1 MTVQNLAIWPRL
13 QSGSWLTR
21 DRALGYLRLLAI
33 ANLIGL
39 ALAICRGTGWLFPPV
54 PHFSTEF
61 LSFYAAGRLAAAGH
75 AALVYAPGIP
85 AHAYIASFHVPPGH
99 QAMERALSHDPQ
111 VMYFSFFYPPVFWLL
126 CAPLSLLA
134 YYRAYLLWVGLSGAL
149 LWCCLRQLAGGW
161 LRAWPALAYLA
172 ITENAAVGEN
182 AFLSTALVG
191 FGLLNLGKRPL
202 LAGACFGALCYKPNF
217 VLPVL
222 LLLLAGRHL
231 AALVSAAFTGTALCL
246 LSAVLFGWR
255 NWLGYFL
262 VTVPHAQFLFTH
274 GGFSYALMVTPGSAV
289 RLLGGGGVL
298 AAVVQAGGMLFAA
311 YCIYATRRAS
321 FNVRA
326 AMFAASFP
334 MLLTVMLSYD
344 LTMSGLAILYMLREV
359 ERTAYLPWE
368 KTALAA
374 MFALPLVTE
383 VFRTQMHI
391 PLDPLITLT
400 FMALLLRRAGPVAMF
415 ATPPMRPL
423 QA

>member
-1 MTVQNLAIWPRL
+1 MTAQNLAIWQRL

-39 ALAICRGTGWLFPPV
+39 ALAICRGTGWLIPPV

-61 LSFYAAGRLAAAGH
+61 LSFYAAGRLVVAGH

-85 AHAYIASFHVPPGH
+85 AHAYIASWHVPPAH

-111 VMYFSFFYPPVFWLL
+111 VMYFSFFYPPVYWLL
-126 CAPLSLLA
+126 CAPLALLP
-134 YYRAYLLWVGLSGAL
+134 YYWAYLLWVGLTGAL
-149 LWCCLRQLAGGW
+149 LWFCLRQMAGGW
-161 LRAWPALAYLA
+161 LRVWPALAYLA

-191 FGLLNLGKRPL
+191 FGLLNLEKRPI

-217 VLPVL
+217 VLPVI
-222 LLLLAGRHL
+222 LLLAGRHL
-231 AALVSAAFTGTALCL
+231 ATLVSAAITGTALCL
-246 LSAVLFGWR
+246 LAAILFGWR
-255 NWLGYFL
+255 NWLSYFL
-262 VTVPHAQFLFTH
+262 ITVPHAQFLFTH
-274 GGFSYALMVTPGSAV
+274 RGFSYGLQVTPGSAV
-289 RLLGGGGVL
+289 RLLGGGGAL
-298 AAVVQAGGMLFAA
+298 ASLVQGGTILFAA

-321 FNVRA
+321 FNVKA

-344 LTMSGLAILYMLREV
+344 LTLSGLAILYMLRETD
-359 ERTAYLPWE
+359 RTGYLPWE

-383 VFRTQMHI
+383 VFRTQLNI

-400 FMALLLRRAGPVAMF
+400 FMALLLRRVQPVATF

-423 QA
+423 KA

>member
-1 MTVQNLAIWPRL
+1 MTVQNRALYQSL

-21 DRALGYLRLLAI
+21 ERVRGYLRLLAI

-39 ALAICRGTGWLFPPV
+39 ALAIGRGTGWLFPPV

-99 QAMERALSHDPQ
+99 LAMERALSHDPQ
-111 VMYFSFFYPPVFWLL
+111 VMYFSFFYPPVYWLL
-126 CAPLSLLA
+126 CAPLSFLG
-134 YYRAYLLWVGLSGAL
+134 YHWAYLLWVGLSGAL
-149 LWCCLRQLAGGW
+149 LWWCLRQMTGGW
-161 LRAWPALAYLA
+161 RQSWPALAYLA
-172 ITENAAVGEN
+172 IIENAAVGEN

-191 FGLLNLGKRPL
+191 FGLLNLEKRPL
-202 LAGACFGALCYKPNF
+202 LAGACFGALAYKPNF
-217 VLPVL
+217 VLPVIL
-222 LLLLAGRHL
+222 LLLTGRHL
-231 AALVSAAFTGTALCL
+231 AALVSAACTGTALCL
-246 LSAVLFGWR
+246 LSAVLFGWQ

-262 VTVPHAQFLFTH
+262 VTVPHAQFMFTH
-274 GGFSYALMVTPGSAV
+274 GGFSYGLLVTPGAAV

-298 AAVVQAGGMLFAA
+298 AAVVQGGAMLFAA

-344 LTMSGLAILYMLREV
+344 LTMSGLAILYLMREA
-359 ERTAYLPWE
+359 ERTDYEPWE

-383 VFRTQMHI
+383 VFRTQLHI
-391 PLDPLITLT
+391 PLDPLITLG
-400 FMALLLRRAGPVAMF
+400 FMALLLRRAGRGAVMPALECF
-415 ATPPMRPL
+415 
-423 QA
+423 